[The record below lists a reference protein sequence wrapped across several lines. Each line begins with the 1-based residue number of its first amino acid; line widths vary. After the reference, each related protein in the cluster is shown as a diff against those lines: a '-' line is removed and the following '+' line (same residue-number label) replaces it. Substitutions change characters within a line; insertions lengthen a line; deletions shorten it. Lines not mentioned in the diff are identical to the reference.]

1 MDSGRDVELLG
12 SFWQLH
18 AAVLRRDGLEARIRT
33 GVLDA
38 DLLDR
43 SLSAAEGVLA
53 SRTSLYRCLMDL
65 GWTPPAGVVRDV
77 ALDED
82 LLAEH
87 AGPFAA

>member
-1 MDSGRDVELLG
+1 MDSERDVELLG

-18 AAVLRRDGLEARIRT
+18 AAIIRRDGLEGRIRT
-33 GVLDA
+33 GLLDA

-53 SRTSLYRCLMDL
+53 ARTSLYRCLMDL
-65 GWTPPAGVVRDV
+65 GWTPPAAVVRDV
-77 ALDED
+77 VLDEG
-82 LLAEH
+82 LLAEP